1 MRKYVNRWRWKMNM
15 RKAAN
20 LWTGGGSQQMRFNA
34 GNEGLRNYTAKMPT
48 QMRNTERTRSKK
60 ALENLTR
67 YIKSKRI
74 NTPVLYKGLKKK
86 NANNFLKNGR
96 LTTKAPTSTSSNR
109 NQALMFTNN
118 REVVLVIPAGKMYA
132 MEFGK
137 HGIHAR
143 QPREKEILLGPGTF
157 VLKGRNA
164 IGNYIVVKNNM

>member
-1 MRKYVNRWRWKMNM
+1 MKKYVDRWRWKINM

-20 LWTGGGSQQMRFNA
+20 IWTGGGSQQMRFNA
-34 GNEGLRNYTAKMPT
+34 GNEGLRNYLTKLPEKI
-48 QMRNTERTRSKK
+48 RNQERNKSKK
-60 ALENLTR
+60 ALDNLTR

-96 LTTKAPTSTSSNR
+96 FSTKAPASTSSNR
-109 NQALMFTNN
+109 NQAIVFTNN
-118 REVVLVIPAGKMYA
+118 RNVILVIPHGKRYS

-137 HGIHAR
+137 HGINAR
-143 QPREKEILLGPGTF
+143 QPREKEFLLGPGTF

-164 IGNYIVVKNNM
+164 LGNYIVNHI